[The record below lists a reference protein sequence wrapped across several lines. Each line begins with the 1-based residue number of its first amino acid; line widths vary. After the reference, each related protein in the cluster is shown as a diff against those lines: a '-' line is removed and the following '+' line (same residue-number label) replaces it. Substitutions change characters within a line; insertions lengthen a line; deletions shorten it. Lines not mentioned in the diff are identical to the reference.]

1 MAASKKTLNTA
12 NLEQLGAKRLAEL
25 LMEISKGDA
34 AAKRTLRLELA
45 GNLSPKEAAKEVRK
59 RLNTIARSRSFIDW
73 HKVRDVGADLEA
85 QLNAISKCVAPKE
98 PIEAFDLLKKFLS
111 LAESIFER
119 SDDGSGYLGTI
130 FDQAR
135 EDMEVIAPKAK
146 LNPIDTADYVL
157 SCIKDNGYGEYD
169 GMISILAPVMKEA
182 GLEHLKKSVQDWA
195 NEKIEKPADED
206 HNVVG
211 YGSGGYL
218 YKDEMD
224 RKYRD
229 DHVKYALQ
237 EIADAQGDVDGF
249 IAQYTEDNQ
258 TVPAIAA
265 KIAERLLSA
274 GRINE
279 AWIAI
284 NKAESSNPYI
294 WSEWE
299 HTRIK
304 VLEAKGD
311 IEEVQKFRWSCFERS
326 LSAEHLKAYLKLLPD
341 FDDLEAEEKAFQY
354 AYGYE
359 HPLQALSFLLDW
371 GKLDYAAKFV
381 IERYEELD
389 GDRWEFLPSAAQAL
403 EEKSPL
409 AAMVIYRTMIDYN
422 LEHNKNTRYKHAGK
436 HLMNCYSLATMIED
450 YQGLPSHEDYVQ
462 GLQKK
467 YPRRDSF
474 WRHVQ

>member
-1 MAASKKTLNTA
+1 MAASKKTLNAA

-25 LMEISKGDA
+25 LTEISKGDA
-34 AAKRTLRLELA
+34 AAKRKLRLELA

-59 RLNTIARSRSFIDW
+59 RLNSIARSRSFIDW
-73 HKVRDVGADLEA
+73 HKVRDVGTDLEA
-85 QLNAISKCVAPKE
+85 QLNAISKTVAPKE
-98 PIEAFDLLKKFLS
+98 PAEAFDLLKKFLS
-111 LAESIFER
+111 LAENIFER
-119 SDDGSGYLGTI
+119 SDDGSGYLGSI

-135 EDMEVIAPKAK
+135 EDMAAIAPNAN

-157 SCIKDNGYGEYD
+157 TCIKDNGYGEYD
-169 GMISILAPVMKEA
+169 GLISILAPIMKEG
-182 GLEHLKKSVQDWA
+182 GLKHLKKSVLDWGKEA
-195 NEKIEKPADED
+195 ISMPDDERDFRYYDED
-206 HNVVG
+206 T
-211 YGSGGYL
+211 
-218 YKDEMD
+218 YK
-224 RKYRD
+224 RYRD

-258 TVPAIAA
+258 TVPVIAA
-265 KIAERLLSA
+265 EIADRLLNA
-274 GRINE
+274 GRIDE
-279 AWIAI
+279 AWTAI

-311 IEEVQKFRWSCFERS
+311 IDEVQKFRWSCFERS
-326 LSAEHLKAYLKLLPD
+326 LSAEHLKAYLKQLPD
-341 FDDLEAEEKAFQY
+341 FDDLEAEEKAFEY
-354 AYGYE
+354 AYNYK

-381 IERYEELD
+381 IERCEELD
-389 GDRWEFLPSAAQAL
+389 GDRWEFLPSAAQTL

-422 LEHNKNTRYKHAGK
+422 LEHNKNTRYKHSGK

-450 YQGLPSHEDYVQ
+450 YQGLPSHEEYVQ